1 MTCVLLTCVVSETLL
16 SEMTHEALKSVFWN
30 KTYRFLIFFF
40 FLQLLQIKDT
50 MPSLHFLKEKP
61 GHDSDFGQESKIS

>member
-1 MTCVLLTCVVSETLL
+1 MSETLIRNGSRSFKKCVL
-16 SEMTHEALKSVFWN
+16 EQDILI
-30 KTYRFLIFFF
+30 FLIFF

-61 GHDSDFGQESKIS
+61 GHDSDFGQESKRSLLFNLKK